1 MANTPNRLNALYV
14 ISILKKYSSPKKPL
28 TISEIAKHF
37 TEDINNGTVTA
48 DNSTISRN
56 LEDLCSDSALGFNS
70 GVRGD
75 FYPDIHNFGFDIH
88 CVIQS
93 PNPDEPWI
101 DYTYLEPKDST
112 ITNSANNTGTTK
124 KAKKG
129 PVKYYY
135 YDPVITDTEISL
147 LIDAIETYNF
157 FDGDDIVGICTK
169 LRNLHPQA
177 FKKSTYASDRAED
190 DSPLFQHID
199 TLHQLIVSDRFA
211 QITYCTNDYMHE
223 LIPRAGYP
231 RIIRPLKMLWSNGYL
246 CYGLFGSSFLT
257 YRRCEDFCT

>member
-1 MANTPNRLNALYV
+1 MANTPNRLNALYI

-48 DNSTISRN
+48 DNSTISRI
-56 LEDLCSDSALGFNS
+56 LEDLCSDSTLGFNS

-147 LIDAIETYNF
+147 LIDAIETYNY

-177 FKKSTYASDRAED
+177 FKKAPTPRTGQRTTLLFSSTSTHFT
-190 DSPLFQHID
+190 SL
-199 TLHQLIVSDRFA
+199 
-211 QITYCTNDYMHE
+211 
-223 LIPRAGYP
+223 
-231 RIIRPLKMLWSNGYL
+231 
-246 CYGLFGSSFLT
+246 
-257 YRRCEDFCT
+257 